1 MVEGGQGGDA
11 LGGIELEALV
21 EEVVDGVRVAP
32 TRVGVERLAKAAPV
46 DAAPGLE
53 HRLGRRSGTVV
64 RLVEAPL
71 YFGVPAYTSPAG
83 GAVSGLIASE
93 KSIRKISR
101 TNGKAGTQERVAA
114 KDAPDLVQRAQVVHG
129 QEERVAF
136 REEAEQD
143 DARRPHIDRCGIK
156 TKNEKQNEKTREFW
170 VGLGRGVR
178 CGRGDSDEGIRTR
191 GLGRGD

>member
-1 MVEGGQGGDA
+1 M
-11 LGGIELEALV
+11 
-21 EEVVDGVRVAP
+21 
-32 TRVGVERLAKAAPV
+32 
-46 DAAPGLE
+46 
-53 HRLGRRSGTVV
+53 
-64 RLVEAPL
+64 
-71 YFGVPAYTSPAG
+71 
-83 GAVSGLIASE
+83 
-93 KSIRKISR
+93 SR
-101 TNGKAGTQERVAA
+101 TNGEAGTQERVAA

-178 CGRGDSDEGIRTR
+178 
-191 GLGRGD
+191 GLGRGVWVRARGRGVECGRRVRGTG